1 MGLAFDPDPGYPWFS
16 FAYSDCGNGFEWVL
30 KTIKMILIKNAEVYQ
45 PEYLGKKDI
54 LIAGEKII
62 SIENEIDITSLKNIE
77 IQVIDGNGKK
87 LIPGLI
93 DAHAHIAGAGGEGGP
108 STRTPEM
115 QLSHMLDGGITTIVG
130 CLGTDGFTRSLES
143 VLMKV
148 KSLKAEGV
156 SAYMYT
162 GAYQVPTPTILGDIG
177 KDIALIEE
185 IIGVGEIALSDH
197 RSSCPTTDELIR
209 LVEHARVGGMLG
221 GKAGIANIHLGD
233 AKNPFQPIYD
243 AIAKSELKI
252 TQFFPT
258 HCNRNHYIFEDAKIY
273 GENGFIDL
281 TASSYPY
288 DPFNEI
294 KPSKAIIELIKSG
307 VPPEHI
313 TMTSDGNGSIPN
325 FDKAGHLI
333 SIDIAL
339 PKSIF
344 SEMVDTVIYEKL
356 PLEKA
361 LKVVTSNVA
370 GILKLKNKGKLEV
383 GKDADILLLDKDYII
398 SDMIARGQFMTHNYK
413 RLKKGTYE

>member
-1 MGLAFDPDPGYPWFS
+1 M
-16 FAYSDCGNGFEWVL
+16 
-30 KTIKMILIKNAEVYQ
+30 IILIKQAEVYQ
-45 PEYLGKKDI
+45 PEYLGRKDI
-54 LIAGEKII
+54 LVAGEKII
-62 SIENEIDITSLKNIE
+62 AIENEIDIRSLKHID
-77 IQVIDGNGKK
+77 ILVIDGAGKK
-87 LIPGLI
+87 AIPGLI

-115 QLSHMLDGGITTIVG
+115 QLSAMLDGGITTIVG
-130 CLGTDGFTRSLES
+130 CLGTDGFTRSLEA

-148 KSLKAEGV
+148 KALKAEGV

-162 GAYQVPTPTILGDIG
+162 GSYQVPTPTLLGDVG
-177 KDIALIEE
+177 RDIALIEE

-221 GKAGIANIHLGD
+221 GKAGIANIHMGD

-243 AIAKSELKI
+243 AIAKSELKS

-258 HCNRNHYIFEDAKIY
+258 HCNRNPYIFEDAKSY
-273 GENGFIDL
+273 GKNGYVDL

-288 DPFNEI
+288 DPENET
-294 KPSKAIIELIKSG
+294 KPSKAILELMNAG
-307 VPPEHI
+307 VPLEHI
-313 TMTSDGNGSIPN
+313 TLTSDGNGSLPN
-325 FDKAGHLI
+325 FDKQGRLV
-333 SIDIAL
+333 SIDMGL

-344 SEMVDTVIYEKL
+344 SELIDTVILEKF

-370 GILKLKNKGKLEV
+370 GILKLKNKGSLET
-383 GKDADILLLDKDYII
+383 GKDADLVMLDKEYRI
-398 SDMIARGQFMTHNYK
+398 SDVIARGQIMTRDYV
-413 RLKKGTYE
+413 RLKKGIYE